1 MDAAAER
8 TLDGIQ
14 ARGEVYFLRGFVTVL
29 ILLIVLVGVA
39 ERSYLT
45 KRDAARSLFEK
56 LTLTQ
61 IAVEARQHIRKI
73 EFGIKNGRELEQFYN
88 MNGILRDIQR
98 GSSYIAGVY
107 VVSRQDILLYSLNTS
122 HGDTTGL
129 LRPGNLTFDDETV
142 YQMSDAM
149 GYYDLFL
156 PVYDANGRDIAFII
170 IRLDEDVVY
179 FSTRGLV
186 EQEYMQSIVVV
197 LLLLGIGI
205 IMTIKLKPR
214 SGGTVLLIFLLGF
227 SCLSLDLILAYSR
240 FRGIAESATIQS
252 VNRIA
257 QLLQSDVDVIRTMG
271 IPPDMIHDQNSWL
284 RQSVLGL
291 PMIHHGVLDSN
302 MRITLT
308 ASRAYFNRF
317 SMDLLR
323 SYAAAYAVLFIA
335 AAAAAALLR
344 IRKRML
350 NNKAVN

>member
-1 MDAAAER
+1 MDAAAEK
-8 TLDGIQ
+8 TIDGVE
-14 ARGEVYFLRGFVTVL
+14 ARGEGYLLRGFVTVL
-29 ILLIVLVGVA
+29 ILLIVLIGVA

-88 MNGILRDIQR
+88 INGILREIQR

-107 VVSRQDILLYSLNTS
+107 VVSRQDVLLYSLSTS
-122 HGDTTGL
+122 HSDTTDL
-129 LRPGNLTFDDETV
+129 LRPGNLAFDDESV
-142 YQMSDAM
+142 YQMSDAA

-170 IRLDEDVVY
+170 IRLDGDVVY
-179 FSTRGLV
+179 FSTLGLV
-186 EQEYMQSIVVV
+186 EQEYMQSVVIA
-197 LLLLGIGI
+197 LLLLGIGLI
-205 IMTIKLKPR
+205 ITIKLKPR
-214 SGGTVLLIFLLGF
+214 SGGIVLLIFLLGF
-227 SCLSLDLILAYSR
+227 LCLSLDLVLAYSR
-240 FRGIAESATIQS
+240 FGGIAESATIQS

-257 QLLQSDVDVIRTMG
+257 QLLQSDVDVIRAMG
-271 IPPDMIHDQNSWL
+271 VPPDLIHDQNSWL
-284 RQSVLGL
+284 RQSILGL

-302 MRITLT
+302 MRITLI

-323 SYAAAYAVLFIA
+323 SYAVAYIILFIA
-335 AAAAAALLR
+335 AAAVAASMR

-350 NNKAVN
+350 KNRAVN